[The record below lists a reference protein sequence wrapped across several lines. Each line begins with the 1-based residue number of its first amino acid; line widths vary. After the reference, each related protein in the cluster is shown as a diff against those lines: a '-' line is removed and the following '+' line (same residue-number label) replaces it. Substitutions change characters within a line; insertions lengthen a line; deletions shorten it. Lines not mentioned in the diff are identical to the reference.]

1 LIIFSVYRSP
11 NENETEMYLIIQ
23 NIRLNAARA
32 VGNIFYVAIQEQYNP
47 NLYENTENLKGVFQF
62 HLHIFA

>member
-1 LIIFSVYRSP
+1 
-11 NENETEMYLIIQ
+11 MYLIIQ